1 MLQWRQTANGRGGF
15 SRTLAG
21 MGVLAF
27 LSVSAGVITAH
38 AQQPRAPQPSSYPDP
53 IMRVN
58 VRLVRLIA
66 TVKDASGT
74 LVGSLDKPDFSV
86 RDNGAEQDIAVFERR
101 TEQPLSVALLIDN
114 SGSTAKDLKYEVDSV
129 ARFLR
134 ALFREGN
141 LDDAVGLYSFN
152 YQVVQQHGFGRNVQ
166 SLEHSLRGL
175 KGEAGTAVYDAIYLA
190 SQELQRRQGRR
201 VIVIVTDG
209 GDTVSSKDF
218 HAALETAQLADCVI
232 YPILVVPIENDAG
245 RNVGGENALTGLAR
259 GTGGRV
265 FVPTLGAAMDSAF
278 DQIIREL
285 RTQYFLGYYPKNLP
299 FTKDRFHRLD
309 VRVGRPGLQVLTR
322 SGYYG
327 DTRQDGGNPDDRI
340 SISPQALPPPVTKSK
355 GR

>member
-1 MLQWRQTANGRGGF
+1 MGQNSSRQATIQTVSCA
-15 SRTLAG
+15 
-21 MGVLAF
+21 
-27 LSVSAGVITAH
+27 LSVALLLGVAW
-38 AQQPRAPQPSSYPDP
+38 AQEP

-58 VRLVRLIA
+58 VRLVRVVA
-66 TVKDASGT
+66 TVKDAAGA
-74 LVGSLDKPDFSV
+74 LVGSLDKADFTI
-86 RDNGAEQDIAVFERR
+86 RDNGVPQEIKVFERR

-129 ARFLR
+129 GRFLR

-141 LDDAVGLYSFN
+141 LDDAVGIYSFN
-152 YQVVQQHGFGRNVQ
+152 YQIVVQHDFARNVAA
-166 SLEHSLRGL
+166 LERPLKTL
-175 KGEAGTAVYDAIYLA
+175 KGEAGTALYDAIYLA
-190 SQELQRRQGRR
+190 SGELQHRQGRR
-201 VIVIVTDG
+201 VMVIVTDG

-218 HAALETAQLADCVI
+218 HAALESAQLADCSI

-265 FVPTLGAAMDSAF
+265 FAPTLGAAMDRAF

-285 RTQYFLGYYPKNLP
+285 RTQYFLGYYPQNVPLS
-299 FTKDRFHRLD
+299 KDRFHRLD
-309 VRVGRPGLQVLTR
+309 LQVSRPDLQVLAR

-327 DTRQDGGNPDDRI
+327 DSRPEGGPDDRI
-340 SISPQALPPPVTKSK
+340 SISPQALPPPAKPAR